1 MRILVAGA
9 SGAIGMPVV
18 RLLRHAG
25 HQVVAVH
32 RAPEGHTRLAEAGA
46 VPVAADV
53 LDRDGLCRAL
63 AGQRADAVIAELS
76 ALKKTPLR
84 HADMAATNRLRAE
97 STANLLTAAR
107 QLGALRFLIQ
117 SMVFG
122 YGFGDWGGKVL
133 TEADPFAPPGNG
145 RFEAHLAALR
155 ASEQQV
161 LGAEGLDGI
170 ALRYGQFYGPGPASD
185 ALVAGLRRRHLPVK
199 RAGGPVPWV
208 YIDDA
213 ASATVA
219 ALELGERGTAYNIAD
234 DEPVSMSVMLT
245 AMAAAVD
252 APRPRAVPGWLLTPL
267 PFGKAIITGGLRVA
281 NTKAKAE
288 LGWILQAPTYRD
300 GLRLLAPH
308 YWTPVGQASEDR
320 ARS

>member
-1 MRILVAGA
+1 
-9 SGAIGMPVV
+9 MPLV
-18 RLLRHAG
+18 RLLRYAG
-25 HQVVAVH
+25 HEVVAVH
-32 RAPEGHTRLAEAGA
+32 RGPEGHARLAGAGA
-46 VPVAADV
+46 SPVQADV
-53 LDRDGLCRAL
+53 LDRRGLSRAL
-63 AGQRADAVIAELS
+63 QGQRADAVIAELT
-76 ALKKTPLR
+76 ALKKTPVR

-97 STANLLTAAR
+97 GTANLLAAAW
-107 QLGALRFLIQ
+107 QLGARRFLTQ

-133 TEADPFAPPGNG
+133 TEADPFAPPGSG
-145 RFEAHLAALR
+145 RFEQHLAALR

-185 ALVAGLRRRHLPVK
+185 ALVAALRRRRLPVT
-199 RAGGPVPWV
+199 RASGPVPWV

-219 ALELGERGTAYNIAD
+219 ALQLGERGIAYNIAD
-234 DEPVSMSVMLT
+234 DEPTSMSVMLT
-245 AMAAAVD
+245 AMAAAVG
-252 APRPRAVPGWLLTPL
+252 APRPRAVPGWLLAPL
-267 PFGKAIITGGLRVA
+267 PFGQAIVTGGLRVA

-288 LGWILQAPTYRD
+288 LGWQLQAPTYRD

-308 YWTPVGQASEDR
+308 YRLQARPASEE
-320 ARS
+320 